1 MKLYH
6 ASPYI
11 IELADVYHSRDHLDF
26 GKGFYLTSLYDQAR
40 KYAMRFLLKKQK
52 AYINEYLLDDEL
64 SDFKIKTFC
73 SYNEEWLDYV
83 GKCRKGMGMEHFD
96 LVEGGLAN
104 DKVFNTIDLYFAGTI
119 SKDDALGK
127 LSFEYPNHQLCIL
140 NQKIIVHHLHFIKA
154 TEITIGG
161 IEDASR

>member
-6 ASPYI
+6 ASPFI
-11 IELADVYHSRDHLDF
+11 IELADVYHSCDHLDF

-73 SYNEEWLDYV
+73 SYNV
-83 GKCRKGMGMEHFD
+83 G
-96 LVEGGLAN
+96 N
-104 DKVFNTIDLYFAGTI
+104 
-119 SKDDALGK
+119 SS
-127 LSFEYPNHQLCIL
+127 SFTFYQSNR
-140 NQKIIVHHLHFIKA
+140 NNN
-154 TEITIGG
+154 
-161 IEDASR
+161 RRN

>member
-6 ASPYI
+6 ASPFI
-11 IELADVYHSRDHLDF
+11 IELADVYHSCDHLDF

-83 GKCRKGMGMEHFD
+83 
-96 LVEGGLAN
+96 
-104 DKVFNTIDLYFAGTI
+104 
-119 SKDDALGK
+119 
-127 LSFEYPNHQLCIL
+127 CIL

>member
-52 AYINEYLLDDEL
+52 A
-64 SDFKIKTFC
+64 
-73 SYNEEWLDYV
+73 
-83 GKCRKGMGMEHFD
+83 
-96 LVEGGLAN
+96 
-104 DKVFNTIDLYFAGTI
+104 
-119 SKDDALGK
+119 
-127 LSFEYPNHQLCIL
+127 
-140 NQKIIVHHLHFIKA
+140 
-154 TEITIGG
+154 
-161 IEDASR
+161 